1 MDKNDLAALLVDAS
15 ADEVDRIHRLL
26 HEWSVGPD
34 NSFPVQLAL
43 LTKAQWRIAAHLPR
57 LMHESRK
64 LLDAQLAEY
73 RRQTQG
79 LLDDLSATAEK
90 QMTGLK
96 TVVESHAQATG
107 QAARQIQAQLD
118 DAKTVAKQIKS
129 LMENA
134 ESEWTQ
140 VKSKTTVQCAR
151 LEQVSKDLEDR
162 FAWRIIIW
170 WAVCILLA
178 VGLGYSLR
186 IMGQSHGAFSP
197 HPRIQIRAQ
206 RLP

>member
-1 MDKNDLAALLVDAS
+1 MDRNDLAALLVDAS

-34 NSFPVQLAL
+34 NSFPVQLTL
-43 LTKAQWRIAAHLPR
+43 LTKAQWRIAASLPR
-57 LMHESRK
+57 LMNESQK
-64 LLDAQLAEY
+64 LLEIQLAEY

-79 LLDDLSATAEK
+79 LLNDLSATAGK
-90 QMTGLK
+90 QMTELK
-96 TVVESHAQATG
+96 SVVESHVQSTS

-134 ESEWTQ
+134 ASEWTQ
-140 VKSKTTVQCAR
+140 VKSKTTAQCAR

-162 FAWRIIIW
+162 VAWRVIIW

-178 VGLGYSLR
+178 FGLEYSFG
-186 IMGQSHGAFSP
+186 IMAHR
-197 HPRIQIRAQ
+197 H
-206 RLP
+206 